1 MNNNSSLWIIL
12 YRMRLPFIVIIITYC
27 IAIIGLLLIDGVD
40 DKGQPYSMTIF
51 DAFYFITYTA
61 TTIGFGETP
70 YAFTYGQKL
79 WVSISIYLT
88 VLGWFYGIG
97 TLVSLLQNKLFAQE
111 IAKARFR
118 RSVSNIKEKFIIIL
132 GYNQI
137 TSEIIKK
144 AIEIGLRPVVI
155 EKDENRANDLILE
168 NFTPSVPILLA
179 DVQNANALVDAGIK
193 LHNCKAIVSLFESET
208 LNFRVALTS
217 KLLNKNVTMAIKST
231 TKNHTENLQDLG
243 VEIITDPFET
253 IASEIDMAINA
264 PNLLKLE
271 KWIYGIANLNTALP
285 KFPKGKYIVCGYGRM
300 GYDIYNVLQANDIEA
315 EFIEVNEK
323 VAKNFHND
331 VKTHI
336 IVANADDKEVL
347 TNAGIHDAVGIIA
360 ATNDD
365 TTNLSILTTARKLN
379 KKITTIARE
388 NELDD
393 VSIFENANIH
403 HIFVP
408 SNILIHKTTNALINP
423 LSEIFIQ
430 ELPLQDEVWA
440 AKLVRKLVET
450 IDEAPLIF
458 EMNINHHDANE
469 IFYQLSK
476 KHEVLL
482 SLLRV
487 SLRNRELKNNVVPLL
502 LTRDNEK
509 LVLPSWNEKLQVD
522 DKILFA
528 CDSYAKDDMEY
539 IAQNKYE
546 FHYAYTGYEKRTIL
560 TKLFKPKTN
569 L

>member
-1 MNNNSSLWIIL
+1 MKNNSSLWIIL
-12 YRMRLPFIVIIITYC
+12 YRMRLPFIVIIITYT
-27 IAIIGLLLIDGVD
+27 IAITGLLMIEGVD

-70 YAFTYGQKL
+70 YAFTYTQKL
-79 WVSISIYLT
+79 WVSASIYIT

-97 TLVSLLQNKLFAQE
+97 TLVSLLQNKLFSQE

-118 RSVSNIKEKFIIIL
+118 RAVRNIKEKFIIIL

-144 AIEIGLRPVVI
+144 AIDEGLRPVVI

-179 DVQNANALVDAGIK
+179 DVSNSKALEDAGIQ

-217 KLLNKNVTMAIKST
+217 KLLNKNVTLAIKST

-271 KWIYGIANLNTALP
+271 KWIYGIGALNTALP
-285 KFPKGKYIVCGYGRM
+285 KFPSGKYIVCGYGRM
-300 GYDIYNVLQANDIEA
+300 GYDIFKVLENNAMEA
-315 EFIEVNEK
+315 EFIEMNEQA
-323 VAKNFHND
+323 AKNFHD
-331 VKTHI
+331 DMKRHI

-347 TNAGIHDAVGIIA
+347 TQAGIHDAVGIIA
-360 ATNDD
+360 ATNND
-365 TTNLSILTTARKLN
+365 TTNLSILTTARKL
-379 KKITTIARE
+379 KKDIITIARE

-393 VSIFENANIH
+393 FSIFANADIN

-430 ELPLQDEVWA
+430 KLPQQNEQWA
-440 AKLVRKLVET
+440 AKLVRQLIEV
-450 IDEAPLIF
+450 IDESPLMF
-458 EMNINHHDANE
+458 EMDINYHDANE
-469 IFYQLSK
+469 ITYQLNK
-476 KHEVLL
+476 KHEISLG
-482 SLLRV
+482 LLRV
-487 SLRNRELKNNVVPLL
+487 SLRNRELKNNVIPLL
-502 LTRDNEK
+502 LIRDNEVM
-509 LVLPSWNEKLQVD
+509 LLPSWDVQLQKND
-522 DKILFA
+522 RILFA
-528 CDSYAKDDMEY
+528 CDSYAKHDMEY

-546 FHYAYTGYEKRTIL
+546 FHYAYTGFEKRTIL
-560 TKLFKPKTN
+560 TKLFEPKTS